1 MFSSYVQIRESAI
14 YQSTKLACICAVN
27 GPYPPTE
34 LAVHLVDSRTVKL
47 QWKEPPLHG
56 SPIVAYSI
64 HYHSTRSGELQKVV
78 RNTSTVLGPL
88 TPFTNYTFFVKAYSS
103 RGYSDPSS
111 SVSLF
116 TGDDGTMTCQICQVL
131 NIPCCT
137 SIPIFHFPL
146 CNDDFGK
153 AFLSIKCGH
162 LEMRDKNGHFW
173 SPRLSWGGAK
183 WLLN

>member
-116 TGDDGTMTCQICQVL
+116 TGDDGTMTFVRFVKF
-131 NIPCCT
+131 
-137 SIPIFHFPL
+137 SIFHVVQVYRYFTSHYAMMIS
-146 CNDDFGK
+146 G
-153 AFLSIKCGH
+153 
-162 LEMRDKNGHFW
+162 
-173 SPRLSWGGAK
+173 RLFFQ
-183 WLLN
+183 LNVDILK